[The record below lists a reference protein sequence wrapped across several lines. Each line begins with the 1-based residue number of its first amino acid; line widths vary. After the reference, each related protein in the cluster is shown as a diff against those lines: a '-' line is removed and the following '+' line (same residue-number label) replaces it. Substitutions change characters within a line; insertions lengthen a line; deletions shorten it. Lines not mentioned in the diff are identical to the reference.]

1 MSNTITNALQ
11 VAMEMIK
18 LISDAKDGAGTTPAP
33 FLFKQR
39 IVQRSKR
46 SQILK
51 AQTAP
56 SALGLLRDTLA

>member
-1 MSNTITNALQ
+1 
-11 VAMEMIK
+11 MEMIK